1 MTDLMNVMFVT
12 KDLHIQVTWQHIKKH
27 TQERNLMNV
36 MFVTK
41 DLHVQETWLDMKEH
55 TQERNLVQQK
65 IYTNKCLSKA

>member
-1 MTDLMNVMFVT
+1 
-12 KDLHIQVTWQHIKKH
+12 
-27 TQERNLMNV
+27 MNV